1 MFEQNT
7 DIRTQIKESGLHLY
21 EVAHELGISDAWFS
35 KMLRYELPAE
45 KKAQIMQAIE
55 RIRKGE

>member
-7 DIRTQIKESGLHLY
+7 DIRTYIKESGLHLY

-45 KKAQIMQAIE
+45 KKALIMQAID
-55 RIRKGE
+55 RLRKEE